1 MNNKGMH
8 YVCIESN
15 RNDNNKKL
23 KIMKKLVSL
32 AMLAL
37 LTCTGMLQAQT
48 VKEMTREEKKVAQKA
63 LDQLLFDE
71 AKQAIDNKT
80 FVLEADQVVFK
91 RGESAFVSS
100 NTNFVAVKKDN
111 AVVQVA
117 FNIPVSGPNGIG
129 GVTVTGSISN
139 YKMSTNKRGDIQ
151 ISMNVMGTAISA
163 QVNMTLYN
171 GSDNATVEVSPNFSS
186 NRFTLNGR
194 LVPMQKANVYK
205 GQSL

>member
-48 VKEMTREEKKVAQKA
+48 VKEMTREEKKAAQKA

-91 RGESAFVSS
+91 RGETAFVSS

-129 GVTVTGSISN
+129 GVTVTGGISN

>member
-1 MNNKGMH
+1 MFVSK
-8 YVCIESN
+8 VIETTTI
-15 RNDNNKKL
+15 KKL

-48 VKEMTREEKKVAQKA
+48 VKEMTREEKKAAQKA

-91 RGESAFVSS
+91 RGETAFVSS

-129 GVTVTGSISN
+129 GVTVTGGISN

>member
-1 MNNKGMH
+1 M
-8 YVCIESN
+8 
-15 RNDNNKKL
+15 
-23 KIMKKLVSL
+23 
-32 AMLAL
+32 
-37 LTCTGMLQAQT
+37 
-48 VKEMTREEKKVAQKA
+48 
-63 LDQLLFDE
+63 FDE

-91 RGESAFVSS
+91 RGETAFVSS

-129 GVTVTGSISN
+129 GVTVTGGISN